1 MACSDRLVFM
11 LQREEWRDA
20 WLSAEAGEAES
31 ALEEAL
37 DSDDAWQ
44 RPSHTTLLDLEPHS
58 TSAPDSG

>member
-1 MACSDRLVFM
+1 M